1 MIQPA
6 NNRKQRVEILALLAN
21 MRYLNEMLDNP
32 RSLDQIR
39 LVQDLI
45 YHPEHLLI
53 AQIRKLIQ
61 MRIPISA
68 ILFKQI
74 VNVLARLDR
83 LEQTIISK
91 R

>member
-1 MIQPA
+1 MIQPT
-6 NNRKQRVEILALLAN
+6 NNRKQRVKILTLLAN

-32 RSLDQIR
+32 GSLDQIR

-45 YHPEHLLI
+45 NHPEHLLI
-53 AQIRKLIQ
+53 AQIRKLTQ
-61 MRIPISA
+61 MRVPIPA
-68 ILFKQI
+68 ALFKQI
-74 VNVLARLDR
+74 VNILARLDR